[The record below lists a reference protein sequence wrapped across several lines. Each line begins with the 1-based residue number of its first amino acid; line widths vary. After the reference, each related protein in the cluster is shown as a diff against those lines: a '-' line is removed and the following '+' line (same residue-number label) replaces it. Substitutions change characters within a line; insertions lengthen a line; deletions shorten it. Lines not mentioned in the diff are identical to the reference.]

1 MTQGGTG
8 YTAEEDKGG
17 LRTALAGLTTRGRSF
32 LAAGVAAA
40 ICAYVLGQ
48 SDLLRVG
55 LLLAV
60 LPLVC
65 ATVLYRTRYRVAG
78 SRRLAPARVPAGSEA
93 RVHLRMDNV
102 SRLPTGLLMLQD
114 RVPYVLGPRP
124 RFVLDRVEAG
134 GRREVSYRVRSDLRG
149 RYPLGPLQLRLTDP
163 FGMCELT
170 RSFSTYDTLTVIP
183 RVEALPPVR
192 LTGEAKGYG
201 DGRQRSLALA
211 GEDDIIPR
219 GYRYGDDLRRVHWR
233 LTARYG
239 ELMVRREEQPQRS
252 RCTVLLDTRGIA
264 FEGAGPDS
272 AFEWA
277 VSGAASTLVHMLE
290 RGFSVRLLT
299 DTGSSVP
306 GEGADGFA
314 GASQESADA
323 AGMMMD
329 TLAVVDHSDGT
340 GLSRAYDVLRGGNEG
355 LLIAFLG
362 DLDEEQ
368 ATVLAKMRQ
377 RSGGAVA
384 FLLDSDSW
392 MREPTDVPGPLD
404 KSEDQLRM
412 LREAGWTA
420 VRVPRGAGIADLWR
434 EADRLRTGVA
444 STGSTAGVVAHE
456 RAGATG
462 AVRGGGHS
470 HGLVCSAAAGRS
482 GDLALPGGVPAGD
495 PVRCGRA
502 DPAGSAGPAADRGG
516 AGAGDADAAD
526 AGLRAAAGLPRDHPG
541 ARGLQP
547 VRGAAAGGRG
557 RRRTVR
563 DSGAAVRRHPADA
576 GRRCPGD
583 RARGGRT
590 GGDVPQR
597 GSRGPPLLALY
608 SVAAG
613 LSGAVPHGCGSCS
626 RPPAI

>member
-1 MTQGGTG
+1 MVVATQNPVEMEGTYPLPEAQRDRFMARVSIGYPSAEAELQMLDIHGGATPLDDLQPVAHAHEIVKLIDAVRTVHVADAVRRYAVELVAATRTHPDLRLGASPRATLHLLRAAKASAALSGREYALPDDVQALAVAVLAHRLLPTAQAQLNRRTAEQVVAGDPAAHPRARRAPAADRLHGGPRADRLRPAAAPEAVMTHGGTG
-8 YTAEEDKGG
+8 YAAEEDKGG

-32 LAAGVAAA
+32 LAAGIAAA

-78 SRRLAPARVPAGSEA
+78 SRRLSPARVPAGSEA

-211 GEDDIIPR
+211 GEDDMIPR

-264 FEGAGPDS
+264 YDGAGPDS

-277 VSGAASTLVHMLE
+277 VSGTASTLVHMLE

-299 DTGSSVP
+299 DTGTSVP

-323 AGMMMD
+323 AGLMMD
-329 TLAVVDHSDGT
+329 TLAVD
-340 GLSRAYDVLRGGNEG
+340 RP
-355 LLIAFLG
+355 LG
-362 DLDEEQ
+362 
-368 ATVLAKMRQ
+368 RH
-377 RSGGAVA
+377 G
-384 FLLDSDSW
+384 
-392 MREPTDVPGPLD
+392 PVPGV
-404 KSEDQLRM
+404 RRAAR
-412 LREAGWTA
+412 RERRA
-420 VRVPRGAGIADLWR
+420 
-434 EADRLRTGVA
+434 ADRLPRRPGRGTG
-444 STGSTAGVVAHE
+444 
-456 RAGATG
+456 
-462 AVRGGGHS
+462 
-470 HGLVCSAAAGRS
+470 
-482 GDLALPGGVPAGD
+482 D
-495 PVRCGRA
+495 
-502 DPAGSAGPAADRGG
+502 
-516 AGAGDADAAD
+516 
-526 AGLRAAAGLPRDHPG
+526 G
-541 ARGLQP
+541 ARQDAP
-547 VRGAAAGGRG
+547 AQRRG
-557 RRRTVR
+557 RRL
-563 DSGAAVRRHPADA
+563 PA
-576 GRRCPGD
+576 G
-583 RARGGRT
+583 
-590 GGDVPQR
+590 Q
-597 GSRGPPLLALY
+597 
-608 SVAAG
+608 
-613 LSGAVPHGCGSCS
+613 
-626 RPPAI
+626 